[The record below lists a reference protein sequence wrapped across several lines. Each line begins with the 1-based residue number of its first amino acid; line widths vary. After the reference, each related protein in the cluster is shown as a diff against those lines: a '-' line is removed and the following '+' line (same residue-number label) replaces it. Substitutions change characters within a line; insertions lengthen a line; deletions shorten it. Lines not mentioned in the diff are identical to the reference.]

1 MILNGNQRGGAK
13 DLALHLMKDENEHVE
28 LHELRGF
35 ASDNLMSALNEAYA
49 ISRGTRCTQFLY
61 SLSLN
66 PPPGEAVDIDAFEAA
81 IEQAEERLGL
91 TGQPR
96 AIVFHEKEGPG
107 GVRRHAHVV
116 WSRIDAAEMKAV
128 QMSFDREKLTKLSRE
143 LFLEH
148 GWRMPEGL
156 TKSENRDP
164 RNFTLE
170 DWQQAKRAGKY
181 PRAIKAAI
189 QDAWAIS
196 DTKAAFS
203 YALHERGY
211 LLARGDRRGFVAVD
225 LRGKVYAI
233 PRMAGVKTKA
243 VRERLG
249 DEAEL
254 PSVDQTKAQI
264 AELMEAKLKGLQQ
277 DQQLR
282 DAFRCAEYAGRV
294 GELVRS
300 QREKRQQ
307 LAETQQKRAIIE
319 ARQRQ
324 ARFRTG
330 LRGVWDW
337 LRGENRRIRRINE
350 EEAAIAAGRDRAE
363 KERLIQRQLSERRT
377 LRERAKLLE
386 HRGAALKHELQQDID
401 YYKDMRAAAR
411 DLRHAE
417 LRELRGSAEHH
428 RTRRPRGPTRE
439 R

>member
-35 ASDNLMSALNEAYA
+35 ASDNLMGALNEAYA

-66 PPPGEAVDIDAFEAA
+66 PPPNEHVETQAFEAA
-81 IEQAEERLGL
+81 IERAEERLGL

-116 WSRIDAAEMKAV
+116 WSRIDAAKMKAV
-128 QMSFDREKLTKLSRE
+128 PMSFDREKLKTVSRE

-156 TKSENRDP
+156 AKSENRDP

-170 DWQQAKRAGKY
+170 DWQQAKRAGKD
-181 PRAIKAAI
+181 PRAVKATI

-196 DTKAAFS
+196 DTKAAFA
-203 YALHERGY
+203 YALEGRGY
-211 LLARGDRRGFVAVD
+211 VLARGDRRGFVAVD
-225 LRGKVYAI
+225 LHGEVYSV
-233 PRMAGVKTKA
+233 PKMAGVKTKA

-249 DEAEL
+249 DEAAL
-254 PSVDQTKAQI
+254 QSVDDAKARI
-264 AELMEAKLKGLQQ
+264 AELMSAKLQGFQRDL
-277 DQQLR
+277 DMR
-282 DAFRCAEYAGRV
+282 DAFQSAEYQGRTA
-294 GELVRS
+294 EMIRAHRENRAALAATQE
-300 QREKRQQ
+300 QRQ
-307 LAETQQKRAIIE
+307 AEE

-324 ARFRTG
+324 ARFRKG
-330 LRGVWDW
+330 LRGLWDR
-337 LRGENRRIRRINE
+337 LRGEHRRIRQRNE
-350 EEAAIAAGRDRAE
+350 QEAEAAARRDRAE
-363 KERLIQRQLSERRT
+363 KEKLIQRQLSERRM
-377 LRERAKLLE
+377 LRERAKLLD
-386 HRGAALKHELQQDID
+386 HRSTELRHEVGRDLAG
-401 YYKDMRAAAR
+401 YEEMKVAAR
-411 DLRHAE
+411 QARSAE
-417 LRELRGSAEHH
+417 LRRLRGNLEAE
-428 RTRRPRGPTRE
+428 RSPRPRGPTRE